1 MKFVI
6 GEFEEVSKKAAEHI
20 VNLVVR
26 KPDAHLGLAT
36 GDTPKVI
43 YENIVNMVK
52 NNLVSFRHVSTY
64 NLDEYANIDIS
75 NPQSYHFY
83 MKKNLFSQIDIL
95 ESNTHFPE
103 INSQKSDSSYYPAL
117 ENATIDLQLLGLGAN
132 GHIGFNEPLT
142 PFASRSHRV
151 ELSVSTIESNSKF
164 FSDDNPMPR
173 YAFTM
178 GIKDIMKAKEI
189 ILLATGIHK
198 ADVVKQMIE
207 GPVTERVP
215 ASILQLHNN
224 VTIYLDPYAAS
235 LLDIHLIQSK
245 EESDE
250 YNEHD

>member
-1 MKFVI
+1 MKLVI
-6 GEFEEVSKKAAEHI
+6 GEFKEISKKAAEHI
-20 VNLVVR
+20 VKLVVQ

-52 NNLVSFRHVSTY
+52 KNLVSFRHVSTY
-64 NLDEYANIDIS
+64 NLDEYADIDIS
-75 NPQSYHFY
+75 NPQSYHYY
-83 MKKNLFSQIDIL
+83 MKKNLFSKIDII

-117 ENATIDLQLLGLGAN
+117 ENVTIDLQLLGIGAN
-132 GHIGFNEPLT
+132 GHIGFNEPFT
-142 PFASRSHRV
+142 PFSSRSHRV

-164 FSDDNPMPR
+164 FSEDNPMPQ

-189 ILLATGIHK
+189 ILLATGKHK
-198 ADVVKQMIE
+198 ANTVKQMIE
-207 GPVTERVP
+207 GPVTEKVP

-235 LLDIHLIQSK
+235 LLDVRLVQSK

-250 YNEHD
+250 FHER